1 MKMLVRGP
9 NLPTP
14 VGTTVWPWEEVAME
28 ISFGGVYEGMF
39 CGVVPAGWL
48 DRYLD
53 QPRFFQQYRR
63 ESCI

>member
-1 MKMLVRGP
+1 
-9 NLPTP
+9 
-14 VGTTVWPWEEVAME
+14 ME